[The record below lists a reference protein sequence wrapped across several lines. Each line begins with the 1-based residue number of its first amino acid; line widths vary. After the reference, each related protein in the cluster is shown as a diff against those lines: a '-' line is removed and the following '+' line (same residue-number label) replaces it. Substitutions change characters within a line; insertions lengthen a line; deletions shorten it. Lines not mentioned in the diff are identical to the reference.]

1 MRTRRWCSLL
11 GIALLAAA
19 CGAREPKNLAGLT
32 IAGRSAL
39 VMGQVQRAMTLL
51 ERAVALAPEAP
62 GILYDCA
69 RAESLAGDRDRAL
82 QHLTRTVDLGFGDGA
97 AQEPDFRALAPLPGF
112 QALIRRIAQQARP
125 IDPSVGTRTQRVSR
139 SGTRLCEMAGA
150 RRDAAREAHSG
161 KGPDL

>member
-125 IDPSVGTRTQRVSR
+125 
-139 SGTRLCEMAGA
+139 
-150 RRDAAREAHSG
+150 
-161 KGPDL
+161 